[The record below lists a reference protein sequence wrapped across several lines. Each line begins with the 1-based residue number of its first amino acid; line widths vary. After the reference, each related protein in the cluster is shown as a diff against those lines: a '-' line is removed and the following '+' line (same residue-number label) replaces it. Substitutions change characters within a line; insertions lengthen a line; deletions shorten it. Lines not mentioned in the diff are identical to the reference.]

1 MQSMLRL
8 AAIALLSLGLV
19 ATPALAA
26 SLDQAKAAGQV
37 GEKIDGF
44 LGVVDANAPTDV
56 RALVERINAERAAK
70 YAEIAQ
76 KQGTAVDAVAKIAG
90 QKLIERTPA
99 GQYVLG
105 ADGRWRQ
112 K

>member
-1 MQSMLRL
+1 MISVVRF
-8 AAIALLSLGLV
+8 AAVVLLSLGLC
-19 ATPALAA
+19 AAPALAA
-26 SLDQAKAAGQV
+26 SLGEAKAAGQV

-44 LGVVDANAPTDV
+44 LGVVDANAPADV
-56 RALVERINAERAAK
+56 RALVDQVNAERGAK

-76 KQGTAVDAVAKIAG
+76 KQGASIDAVAKIAG
-90 QKLIERTPA
+90 EKLIARTPA

-105 ADGRWRQ
+105 ADGRWRM

>member
-1 MQSMLRL
+1 MISVVRLVAITLLSFGLL
-8 AAIALLSLGLV
+8 AA
-19 ATPALAA
+19 PAVAA
-26 SLDQAKAAGQV
+26 SLDQAKASGQV

-44 LGVVDANAPTDV
+44 LGVVDADAPADV
-56 RALVERINAERAAK
+56 RTLVERINAERAAK

-90 QKLIERTPA
+90 QKLIERAPA

>member
-1 MQSMLRL
+1 MNSIVRL
-8 AAIALLSLGLV
+8 AAIALLFLGL
-19 ATPALAA
+19 AAAPALAA
-26 SLDQAKAAGQV
+26 ALDDAKAAGQV

-44 LGVVDANAPTDV
+44 VGVVDAGAPSDV
-56 RALVERINAERAAK
+56 RALVDRINAERAAK

-105 ADGRWRQ
+105 ADGQWR
-112 K
+112 KK